1 MLTFLHRNLI
11 MRNFL
16 NILQIIKIIVLKD
29 FVEEIKSKEILISII
44 SYSTLVLVVVAT
56 TSYIN
61 NSIEIFSTIFW
72 ISLSFS
78 VILGI
83 NKSMS
88 KEFENNGLEMLLTSP
103 IGFEI
108 VIMSK
113 AITNFILISISSA
126 IILLFNNI
134 ILNYDLYDLEF
145 IFLVLI
151 VNFGFSIIGTI
162 TYLLFS
168 KARGKEILSPL
179 LFIPLV
185 SPLLM
190 GGSLTSV
197 QIMNN
202 NLEGFAW
209 YGLIIAYDIIFLL
222 IGVFI
227 SNLIFQE

>member
-1 MLTFLHRNLI
+1 M
-11 MRNFL
+11 
-16 NILQIIKIIVLKD
+16 LKD

>member
-1 MLTFLHRNLI
+1 MK
-11 MRNFL
+11 NFI
-16 NILQIIKIIVLKD
+16 NILQLIKIIVQKD
-29 FVEEIKSKEILISII
+29 FIEEIKSKEILISII

-56 TSYIN
+56 TSNIK
-61 NSIEIFSTIFW
+61 NSSEIFSIIFW

-78 VILGI
+78 IILGI

-88 KEFENNGLEMLLTSP
+88 KEFENNGLEMILTSP
-103 IGFEI
+103 IDIEI
-108 VIMSK
+108 FIIAKS
-113 AITNFILISISSA
+113 ITNFVLISISSG

-134 ILNYDLYDLEF
+134 ILNYELYNFSF
-145 IFLVLI
+145 ILLVI
-151 VNFGFSIIGTI
+151 IINFGFSIIGTI

-168 KARGKEILSPL
+168 KSRGKEILSPL

-197 QIMNN
+197 EIINN
-202 NLEGFAW
+202 NLENFTW
-209 YGLIIAYDIIFLL
+209 YGLIIAYDLIFLI
-222 IGVFI
+222 IGFFI

>member
-1 MLTFLHRNLI
+1 

-202 NLEGFAW
+202 NLEGYAW

-227 SNLIFQE
+227 SSLIFQE

>member
-1 MLTFLHRNLI
+1 

-16 NILQIIKIIVLKD
+16 NILQIIKIIVMKD

-168 KARGKEILSPL
+168 KARGKEILSLL

-202 NLEGFAW
+202 NLEGYAW

>member
-1 MLTFLHRNLI
+1 

-16 NILQIIKIIVLKD
+16 NILQIIKIIVMKD

-113 AITNFILISISSA
+113 AITNFILISNSSA

-202 NLEGFAW
+202 NLEGYAW

>member
-1 MLTFLHRNLI
+1 

-16 NILQIIKIIVLKD
+16 NILQIIKIIVMKD

-72 ISLSFS
+72 RSLSFS

-197 QIMNN
+197 QIVNN
-202 NLEGFAW
+202 NLEGYAW

>member
-1 MLTFLHRNLI
+1 MK
-11 MRNFL
+11 NFI
-16 NILQIIKIIVLKD
+16 NILQLIKIIVQKD
-29 FVEEIKSKEILISII
+29 FIEEIKSKEILISII

-56 TSYIN
+56 TSNIK
-61 NSIEIFSTIFW
+61 NSSEIFSIIFW

-78 VILGI
+78 IILGI

-88 KEFENNGLEMLLTSP
+88 KEFENNGLEMILTSP
-103 IGFEI
+103 IDIEI
-108 VIMSK
+108 FIIAKS
-113 AITNFILISISSA
+113 ITNFVLISISSG

-134 ILNYDLYDLEF
+134 ILNYELYNFSF
-145 IFLVLI
+145 IFLVI
-151 VNFGFSIIGTI
+151 IINFGFSIIGTI

-168 KARGKEILSPL
+168 KSRGKEILSPL

-197 QIMNN
+197 EIINN
-202 NLEGFAW
+202 NLESFTW
-209 YGLIIAYDIIFLL
+209 YGLIIAYDLIFLI
-222 IGVFI
+222 IGFFI

>member
-1 MLTFLHRNLI
+1 
-11 MRNFL
+11 
-16 NILQIIKIIVLKD
+16 
-29 FVEEIKSKEILISII
+29 
-44 SYSTLVLVVVAT
+44 
-56 TSYIN
+56 
-61 NSIEIFSTIFW
+61 
-72 ISLSFS
+72 
-78 VILGI
+78 
-83 NKSMS
+83 
-88 KEFENNGLEMLLTSP
+88 MLLTSP

-202 NLEGFAW
+202 NLEGYAW

>member
-1 MLTFLHRNLI
+1 

-16 NILQIIKIIVLKD
+16 NILQIIKIIVMKD

-202 NLEGFAW
+202 NSNW

>member
-1 MLTFLHRNLI
+1 MCIRD
-11 MRNFL
+11 R
-16 NILQIIKIIVLKD
+16 
-29 FVEEIKSKEILISII
+29 
-44 SYSTLVLVVVAT
+44 
-56 TSYIN
+56 
-61 NSIEIFSTIFW
+61 
-72 ISLSFS
+72 
-78 VILGI
+78 
-83 NKSMS
+83 
-88 KEFENNGLEMLLTSP
+88 TSP

-145 IFLVLI
+145 IFLVVI

>member
-1 MLTFLHRNLI
+1 

-16 NILQIIKIIVLKD
+16 NILQIINIIVMKD

-108 VIMSK
+108 VILSK

-202 NLEGFAW
+202 NLESYAW

>member
-1 MLTFLHRNLI
+1 

-16 NILQIIKIIVLKD
+16 NILQIIKIIVMKD

-88 KEFENNGLEMLLTSP
+88 KEFENNGLEMLLTSA

-202 NLEGFAW
+202 NLEGYAW

>member
-1 MLTFLHRNLI
+1 MCIRD
-11 MRNFL
+11 R
-16 NILQIIKIIVLKD
+16 
-29 FVEEIKSKEILISII
+29 SKEILISII

-202 NLEGFAW
+202 NLEGYAW

>member
-1 MLTFLHRNLI
+1 MRNL
-11 MRNFL
+11 L

-202 NLEGFAW
+202 NLEGYAW

>member
-1 MLTFLHRNLI
+1 

>member
-1 MLTFLHRNLI
+1 
-11 MRNFL
+11 
-16 NILQIIKIIVLKD
+16 VLKD

-202 NLEGFAW
+202 NLEGYAW

>member
-1 MLTFLHRNLI
+1 

-16 NILQIIKIIVLKD
+16 NILQIIKIIVMKD

-202 NLEGFAW
+202 NLEGYAW

>member
-1 MLTFLHRNLI
+1 MCIRD
-11 MRNFL
+11 R
-16 NILQIIKIIVLKD
+16 KD

-202 NLEGFAW
+202 NLEGYAW

>member
-1 MLTFLHRNLI
+1 

-202 NLEGFAW
+202 NLEGYAW

>member
-1 MLTFLHRNLI
+1 

-16 NILQIIKIIVLKD
+16 NILQIIKIIVMKD

-108 VIMSK
+108 VILSK

-202 NLEGFAW
+202 NLESYAW

>member
-1 MLTFLHRNLI
+1 

-16 NILQIIKIIVLKD
+16 NILQIIKIIVMKD

-162 TYLLFS
+162 TYLLYS
-168 KARGKEILSPL
+168 KARGKEILTPL

-202 NLEGFAW
+202 NLEGYAW

>member
-1 MLTFLHRNLI
+1 MRNL
-11 MRNFL
+11 L

>member
-1 MLTFLHRNLI
+1 

-168 KARGKEILSPL
+168 KARGKEILSPW

-202 NLEGFAW
+202 NLEGYAW

-227 SNLIFQE
+227 SNLIFFIFEA

>member
-1 MLTFLHRNLI
+1 MRNL
-11 MRNFL
+11 L

-88 KEFENNGLEMLLTSP
+88 KEFENNGLEMQLTSP

-202 NLEGFAW
+202 NLEGYAW

>member
-1 MLTFLHRNLI
+1 M
-11 MRNFL
+11 
-16 NILQIIKIIVLKD
+16 KD

-202 NLEGFAW
+202 NLEGYAW

>member
-1 MLTFLHRNLI
+1 

-16 NILQIIKIIVLKD
+16 NILQIIKVIVLKD

-202 NLEGFAW
+202 NLEGYAW

>member
-1 MLTFLHRNLI
+1 MK
-11 MRNFL
+11 NFL
-16 NILQIIKIIVLKD
+16 NILQLIKIIVQKD
-29 FVEEIKSKEILISII
+29 FIEEIKSKEILISII

-56 TSYIN
+56 TSNIK
-61 NSIEIFSTIFW
+61 NSSEIFSIIFW

-78 VILGI
+78 IILGI

-88 KEFENNGLEMLLTSP
+88 KEFENNGLEMILTSP
-103 IGFEI
+103 IDIEI
-108 VIMSK
+108 FIIAKS
-113 AITNFILISISSA
+113 ITNFVLISISSG

-134 ILNYDLYDLEF
+134 ILNYELYNFSF
-145 IFLVLI
+145 IFLVI
-151 VNFGFSIIGTI
+151 IINFGFSIIGTI

-168 KARGKEILSPL
+168 KSRGKEILSPL

-197 QIMNN
+197 EIINN
-202 NLEGFAW
+202 NLESFTW
-209 YGLIIAYDIIFLL
+209 YGLIIAYDLIFLI
-222 IGVFI
+222 IGFFI